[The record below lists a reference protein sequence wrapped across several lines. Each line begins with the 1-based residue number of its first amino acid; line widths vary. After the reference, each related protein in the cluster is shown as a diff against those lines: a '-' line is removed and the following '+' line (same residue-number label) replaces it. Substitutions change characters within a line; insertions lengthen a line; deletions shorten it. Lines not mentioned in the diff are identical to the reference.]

1 MPVKL
6 EAWKDQVKSK
16 PFPVNRNT
24 GESGF
29 LSLLLCQ
36 YLNSNPAEMMA
47 DWHHMV
53 VSSVFNI

>member
-16 PFPVNRNT
+16 PHRNT
-24 GESGF
+24 GQSGL

-36 YLNSNPAEMMA
+36 YLNSNPAGLMA
-47 DWHHMV
+47 DWYHMV